1 MSSMCMM
8 VGVVVCVGGVPIQA
22 QVLLGASGWKPTP
35 LKDWVRT
42 TVAWYKDA
50 ANAAYTMA
58 FVRQNSMFG

>member
-1 MSSMCMM
+1 MW
-8 VGVVVCVGGVPIQA
+8 GGAPIQA

-35 LKDWVRT
+35 LKDWVKT
-42 TVAWYKDA
+42 TVAWYKDG

>member
-1 MSSMCMM
+1 MM
-8 VGVVVCVGGVPIQA
+8 VVVLGGGASIQA

-35 LKDWVRT
+35 LKDWIKK
-42 TVAWYKDA
+42 TVAWYKDG